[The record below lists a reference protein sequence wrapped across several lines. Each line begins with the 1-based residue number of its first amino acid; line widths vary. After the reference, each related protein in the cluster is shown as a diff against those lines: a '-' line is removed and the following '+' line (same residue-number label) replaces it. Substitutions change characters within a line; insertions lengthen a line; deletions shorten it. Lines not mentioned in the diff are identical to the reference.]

1 MPFPA
6 FYAQVRKIV
15 VHDPLAEFLGAVDDG
30 VLEYSYYDAV
40 KLAGHSCPTV
50 AGAYLM
56 TLRALTCLYP
66 DGLPERGGLDVE
78 FRDDLAA
85 GVTGVIANV
94 TSLVT
99 GAAQAG
105 GFKGIGGRFDRRD
118 LLRFGVAIGAQVRFR
133 RRDTNNAVSVRY
145 RPERVPPDPAL
156 APLLAA
162 VQAGR
167 ASPAEQAQ
175 FRDLWQ
181 ARVQRLLIDH
191 ADDPEL
197 VVVSMVHT

>member
-1 MPFPA
+1 MPYPA
-6 FYAQVRKIV
+6 FYEQVRKIV
-15 VHDPLAEFLGAVDDG
+15 VHDPLAEFLGAVDEG
-30 VLEYSYYDAV
+30 VLEYGYCDAV

-56 TLRALTCLYP
+56 NLRALAFLYP
-66 DGLPERGGLDVE
+66 DGLPERGAVDVE

-94 TSLVT
+94 TSLIT

-118 LLRFGVAIGAQVRFR
+118 LLRYRAAIGAQVRFR
-133 RRDTNNAVSVRY
+133 RRDSNKAVSVSY

-156 APLLAA
+156 APLLAE

-167 ASPAEQAQ
+167 AGAAEQAQ
-175 FRDLWQ
+175 FRQLWQ
-181 ARVQRLLIDH
+181 DRVQRLLIDH
-191 ADDPEL
+191 VNDPEL
-197 VVVSMVHT
+197 VTVSLAHA